1 MNMDIHLR
9 ILDKAELA
17 LVRRVADIVW
27 PITFQEILSPEQMAY
42 MMEMM
47 YAAEVMEREYDEG
60 VSFCGVFD
68 GEKPIGYLAW
78 GRSDSAPDTA
88 KLHKCYLLPEYQGK
102 GIGSMMLN
110 KAKVYAKEAGFAKLR
125 LNVNR
130 NNAKAIKAYVR
141 NGFQTVETV
150 DRAIGHGFFMND
162 YVMEAEI

>member
-1 MNMDIHLR
+1 MDIHLR

-68 GEKPIGYLAW
+68 EEKPIGYLAW